1 MRKLSLVLGV
11 ALLLVGAN
19 AHAASILIPGPSPVS
34 PLTGTVLDFEGQ
46 AEGTII
52 TNQYAGVTFSQ
63 TGGGAPMI
71 DDSPF
76 LFAYE
81 SASGAGVLTGSNQGG
96 NVATTAGIIATF
108 TSPVAQAGAFMSDTA
123 PLGDY
128 LVQAFGAGN
137 VLLESVLIS
146 AAQFPDFSNG
156 ACDASSPYT
165 GTGCG
170 VFVGFIR
177 PQGDILSVQFGPS
190 SAARGSDAFAIDDLT
205 FDAQAAPEPATLALM
220 GTGLALA
227 LRRRYLRHRA

>member
-1 MRKLSLVLGV
+1 MKRLSLVLWAV
-11 ALLLVGAN
+11 FLLAGAN
-19 AHAASILIPGPSPVS
+19 ARAASILIPGPSPVS

-46 AEGTII
+46 AEGTYI

-63 TGGGAPMI
+63 TGAGAPWI
-71 DDSPF
+71 DNSPF

-81 SASGAGVLTGSNQGG
+81 SGSGDGVLTGSDQGG
-96 NVATTAGIIATF
+96 NVPTTAGIIATF
-108 TSPVAQAGAFMSDTA
+108 SSPMAQAGAFFSDTA

-146 AAQFPDFSNG
+146 AAQLPDFSNG
-156 ACDASSPYT
+156 ACDSSAPFT

-170 VFVGFIR
+170 VFVGFSR
-177 PQGDILSVQFGPS
+177 GQADILSIQFGPS
-190 SAARGSDAFAIDDLT
+190 SAGAGSDAFAIDDFT
-205 FDAQAAPEPATLALM
+205 FDARPAPEPATLALM

-227 LRRRYLRHRA
+227 FRRRYMRNKA